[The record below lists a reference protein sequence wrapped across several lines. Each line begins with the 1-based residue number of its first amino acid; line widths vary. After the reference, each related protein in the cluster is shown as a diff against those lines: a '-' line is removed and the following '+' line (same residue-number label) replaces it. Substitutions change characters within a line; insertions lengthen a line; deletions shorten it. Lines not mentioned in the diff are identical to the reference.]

1 MISFLTSCIVMV
13 VEVSFKTCLR
23 FLDRVVVLAIF
34 DNDKT
39 AKGNI
44 VENL

>member
-23 FLDRVVVLAIF
+23 FLGRVVVLAIF